1 MKAFGIIAA
10 VIGLGAVAWY
20 FFQQKQA
27 TVPVGAA
34 APDPL
39 SSVVP
44 TSPTYSGTAALR
56 AVPPGSAPNVPA
68 TQMLP
73 DPHPGTAIDP
83 TRIVAAGK
91 MLTPW
96 RKT

>member
-1 MKAFGIIAA
+1 VKAFGIIAA

-39 SSVVP
+39 MSYVP
-44 TSPTYSGTAALR
+44 TAPTYAGTAALR
-56 AVPPGSAPNVPA
+56 AVPPGTPNVPA

-73 DPHPGTAIDP
+73 PGGHPPASAPLAFSG
-83 TRIVAAGK
+83 
-91 MLTPW
+91 W
-96 RKT
+96 SRKQ